1 MQKYIT
7 IQYCRPLCTTKEP
20 QTRNI
25 ESVLRLL
32 KNAKTTLKLLSEEG
46 HGSIHQLCYS
56 VPTICIK
63 RI

>member
-46 HGSIHQLCYS
+46 PGSIYQLCYS

>member
-20 QTRNI
+20 QTRII
-25 ESVLRLL
+25 ESLLRLL
-32 KNAKTTLKLLSEEG
+32 KDAKTTLKLLSEEG
-46 HGSIHQLCYS
+46 PGSIYQLCYS

-63 RI
+63 K